1 MQNEAG
7 EFIDIYIP
15 RKWSVA
21 CYKTASQSRA
31 LAWSFLQ
38 LVRVWASVWATSL
51 VTEFTGL
58 PKWPPLA
65 SNL

>member
-21 CYKTASQSRA
+21 RYKTTSQAHA
-31 LAWSFLQ
+31 LAWSSLQ
-38 LVRVWASVWATSL
+38 LVKVWASVWATSL

-58 PKWPPLA
+58 PK
-65 SNL
+65 